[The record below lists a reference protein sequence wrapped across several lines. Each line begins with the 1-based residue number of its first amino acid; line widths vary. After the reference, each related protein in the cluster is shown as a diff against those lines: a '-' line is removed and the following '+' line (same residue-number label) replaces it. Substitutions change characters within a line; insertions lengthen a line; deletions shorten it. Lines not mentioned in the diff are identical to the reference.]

1 MARGFESKDVE
12 FQQAEK
18 ERGRQLG
25 RELTPEER
33 EAHAARLTIEL
44 ALAVFQQHDTMSK
57 LLAAADNPQFVN
69 ESGDLLYMTPT
80 TPAAAA
86 PPPARLQYFSGT
98 IYTTIVKSIKWSGE
112 PINAP

>member
-33 EAHAARLTIEL
+33 EAKSARQTIEL
-44 ALAVFQQHDTMSK
+44 ALSRAKADLASARTPAHKRM
-57 LLAAADNPQFVN
+57 LAAAI
-69 ESGDLLYMTPT
+69 
-80 TPAAAA
+80 AALEQQLAA
-86 PPPARLQYFSGT
+86 SP
-98 IYTTIVKSIKWSGE
+98 
-112 PINAP
+112 